1 MLIVSHQRGF
11 SLVELMVGIVVG
23 FFVVLVAS
31 TVYLNVFNSSADSM
45 RLAKLNQ
52 DMRSIMDIMTYD
64 LHRAGFSAGGDDR
77 FMKRSGQATDIQIS
91 SDGSC
96 ILYTF
101 DLNRNGNLDIV
112 DNYPDIVELFGF
124 RYNPTNK
131 RVETLAGLVTFPA
144 AGTALVSDCL
154 DSALAPYW
162 KQLNFESDVVL
173 SALTFSTEGS
183 QCLFLKPASFNSS
196 APSNTPAITY
206 AKWELT
212 GGANSVAAC
221 DTTPSSGTAVV
232 PSAGTGKFSFSTSPA
247 TVDTTLLTSFA
258 EVRRVKITLTANHA
272 RDTALSRTLTEDVRI
287 RNDRVK

>member
-1 MLIVSHQRGF
+1 
-11 SLVELMVGIVVG
+11 MVV
-23 FFVVLVAS
+23 
-31 TVYLNVFNSSADSM
+31 
-45 RLAKLNQ
+45 
-52 DMRSIMDIMTYD
+52 
-64 LHRAGFSAGGDDR
+64 
-77 FMKRSGQATDIQIS
+77 
-91 SDGSC
+91 
-96 ILYTF
+96 
-101 DLNRNGNLDIV
+101 
-112 DNYPDIVELFGF
+112 
-124 RYNPTNK
+124 
-131 RVETLAGLVTFPA
+131 
-144 AGTALVSDCL
+144 
-154 DSALAPYW
+154 
-162 KQLNFESDVVL
+162 

-212 GGANSVAAC
+212 GANSVAAC